1 MPLTKN
7 CMVFLALSSGYELA
21 KLLVSIHGEMNEI
34 LWHIFFLYRSL
45 FKKGNR
51 INSYLKVTG

>member
-7 CMVFLALSSGYELA
+7 CMIFLALSFGYVLA
-21 KLLVSIHGEMNEI
+21 KLLVSIHEYMNEI
-34 LWHIFFLYRSL
+34 LLHIFFLYRSL
-45 FKKGNR
+45 FKKGNQ